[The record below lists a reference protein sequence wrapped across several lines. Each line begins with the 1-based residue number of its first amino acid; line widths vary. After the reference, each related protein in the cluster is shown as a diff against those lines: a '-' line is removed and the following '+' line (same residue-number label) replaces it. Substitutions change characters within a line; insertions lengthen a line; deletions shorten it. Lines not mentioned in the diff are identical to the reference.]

1 MPLHLRFF
9 SSPVRDWIDGD
20 RFQAGLIDV
29 YDALKADASMEQRSL
44 TQQAIVTLRQ
54 AQQQRR
60 SCRRSKKV
68 KALQDS
74 LRCFDFDDQKQGG
87 AGRV

>member
-1 MPLHLRFF
+1 MQFPGWLSETMPNLQI
-9 SSPVRDWIDGD
+9 RDVP
-20 RFQAGLIDV
+20 QDV

-60 SCRRSKKV
+60 SCHRSKTV
-68 KALQDS
+68 EALQDS
-74 LRCFDFDDQKQGG
+74 LRCFDFDDQTPEALIAEDRQ
-87 AGRV
+87 R